1 MSTPVTLPDVVGAK
15 TAKALG
21 RLGVAT
27 VEDLLRH
34 YPRRYARRGELTDL
48 ASLTVGET
56 VTVFAEILSS
66 RSRPLK
72 QRGATMLE
80 VVVTD
85 GTGRLTLTFF
95 RQGWREKQLVVGRRG
110 MFSGKVTEFRGARQL
125 AHPEYV
131 LAPFGDDIEPE
142 AVAAFANEIIPIYP
156 ATSTL
161 PSWRV
166 AACVELA
173 LPHSVALV
181 DPVPEKVKLSC
192 DLLDLATA
200 LTSIHRPSDDQAL
213 AQAVAKLKFDEAF
226 VLQAELLRRRAE
238 NRSVTATSRSRSQD
252 GLLARYD
259 AALPFPLTDNQ
270 IRVGEEIFDDLSRTH
285 PMQRLLQGEVGSG
298 KTLVALRA
306 MLAVIDAGGQA
317 VLLAPTEVLASQHF
331 DSIRSLL
338 GALAGEGIASM
349 PGSATV
355 TLLTGSMSTP
365 ARRQALLEIQSGV
378 ADIVIGTH
386 ALIQDVVG
394 FADLALVVV
403 DEQHRFGVDQRA
415 RLLDK
420 AADGMRPHQL
430 VMTATPI
437 PRTVAMTVF
446 SDLDVST
453 LDELPPGR
461 APITTHVVSAAA
473 QPKHLARVWERIREE
488 VALGRKAYVV
498 CPHIGEVNADKPRG
512 SVTRQGVAATDAE
525 DADEVKRT
533 AAVELFERLSMH
545 ELAGVRTGLLHGRQ
559 RGEDKDSVMRRFAA
573 PSDDANAVDV
583 LVSTTVVEVGV
594 DVPTASVMV
603 VMDADAFGVSQLHQL
618 RGRVGRGGLPGLCL
632 LVTQVDGDAASLERL
647 QMVASTMDGFAL
659 SEYDLTVRRE
669 GDVLGADQS
678 GRTSSLRLLRVLAD
692 QQIIVDARRQATLV
706 LEEDPTLQGHTALRG
721 CLERLNAVAAEFLAK
736 S

>member
-1 MSTPVTLPDVVGAK
+1 MPTPRTLVDVVGPK

-21 RLGVAT
+21 RLNIAS

-34 YPRRYARRGELTDL
+34 YPRRYARRGELSNL
-48 ASLTVGET
+48 ASLRVGET
-56 VTVFAEILSS
+56 VTVFAEVQSS

-72 QRGATMLE
+72 QRGMSMLE

-85 GTGRLTLTFF
+85 GTGRLSLTFF
-95 RQGWREKQLVVGRRG
+95 RQAWREKHLTAGRRG
-110 MFSGKVTEFRGARQL
+110 MFSGKVTEFRGIRQL

-156 ATSTL
+156 ASASL

-173 LPHSVALV
+173 LPHAAELI
-181 DPVPEKVKLSC
+181 DPVPQELRQSE
-192 DLLDLATA
+192 DMPDLATA
-200 LTSIHRPSDDQAL
+200 LTFAHRPTSDQQISSAI
-213 AQAVAKLKFDEAF
+213 AKLKFDEAF
-226 VLQAELLRRRAE
+226 VLQAEMLRRRAE
-238 NRSVTATSRSRSQD
+238 NRCVAAISRNRATD
-252 GLLARYD
+252 GLLTRFD
-259 AALPFPLTDNQ
+259 ASIPFPMTGSQ
-270 IRVGEEIFDDLSRTH
+270 VRVGEEIFADLSRTH

-306 MLAVIDAGGQA
+306 MLAVVDSGGQA
-317 VLLAPTEVLASQHF
+317 AMLAPTEVLASQHF

-338 GALAGEGIASM
+338 GPLSGEGIVSA
-349 PGSATV
+349 PGTVTV
-355 TLLTGSMSTP
+355 TLLTGSMSTS
-365 ARRQALLEIQSGV
+365 ARRQALLEIQSGS
-378 ADIVIGTH
+378 AGIVVGTH
-386 ALIQDVVG
+386 ALIQDAVG
-394 FADLALVVV
+394 FADLGLVVV
-403 DEQHRFGVDQRA
+403 DEQHRFGVEQRA
-415 RLLDK
+415 RLLEK
-420 AADGMRPHQL
+420 AGGMRPHQL

-461 APITTHVVSAAA
+461 APISTHVVSAAE
-473 QPKHLARVWERIREE
+473 QPHHMTRVWERIREE

-498 CPHIGEVNADKPRG
+498 CPQIGEMATPKKPRPASSSADVSDVG
-512 SVTRQGVAATDAE
+512 
-525 DADEVKRT
+525 DADVLQRT
-533 AAVELFERLSMH
+533 SAVELFERLSSA
-545 ELAGVRTGLLHGRQ
+545 ELADLRVGLLHGRQ
-559 RGEDKDSVMRRFAA
+559 RSDEKDATMRRFAA
-573 PSDDANAVDV
+573 SATDSEALDV

-603 VMDADAFGVSQLHQL
+603 IMDADVFGVSQLHQL

-632 LVTQVDGDAASLERL
+632 LITQAHSDAQSAERL

-678 GRTSSLRLLRVLAD
+678 GRTSSLRLLQVLAD
-692 QQIIVDARRQATLV
+692 QDIVLAAREAAARILDQDPGLNAHSPLRQAM
-706 LEEDPTLQGHTALRG
+706 D
-721 CLERLNAVAAEFLAK
+721 RLNADAAEYLAK